1 MTSISRLAQQFLK
14 RRPSPLHHIHI
25 TGFHMLNK
33 GQLIEEETLPHY
45 SPAQFFPINIGKVLN
60 ARYQVVGKL
69 GYGGNSTAWLSR
81 DLK

>member
-1 MTSISRLAQQFLK
+1 
-14 RRPSPLHHIHI
+14 
-25 TGFHMLNK
+25 MLNK

-45 SPAQFFPINIGKVLN
+45 SPAQFFPINIGEVLN
-60 ARYQVVGKL
+60 ARYQVIGKL

>member
-1 MTSISRLAQQFLK
+1 MTSISRLAQPFLK
-14 RRPSPLHHIHI
+14 LPQSPLHQIPTI
-25 TGFHMLNK
+25 GFHVLNK
-33 GQLIEEETLPHY
+33 GELIEEEKLPHY
-45 SPAQFFPINIGKVLN
+45 SPTQFFPVNIGDVLN